1 MNRGAWRT
9 TAMESQRVG
18 HDLVTEH
25 ILIYKKLPVSYMCVT
40 ESLCYK
46 AEINIVDQLYL
57 NKIKSIYI
65 YIKINMNI
73 DP

>member
-1 MNRGAWRT
+1 
-9 TAMESQRVG
+9 
-18 HDLVTEH
+18 
-25 ILIYKKLPVSYMCVT
+25 MCVT

-65 YIKINMNI
+65 YTHKDKYEYRPINI
-73 DP
+73 DLNI

>member
-46 AEINIVDQLYL
+46 VEINIVDQLYS

-65 YIKINMNI
+65 YT
-73 DP
+73 

>member
-1 MNRGAWRT
+1 MGL
-9 TAMESQRVG
+9 QRVR

-25 ILIYKKLPVSYMCVT
+25 VLIYKKLPVSYMCVT

-57 NKIKSIYI
+57 NKIESLYI
-65 YIKINMNI
+65 
-73 DP
+73 

>member
-1 MNRGAWRT
+1 
-9 TAMESQRVG
+9 
-18 HDLVTEH
+18 
-25 ILIYKKLPVSYMCVT
+25 MCIT

-57 NKIKSIYI
+57 NKIKSLYI